1 MPRVKRGILHSKR
14 RKNLLKSVKG
24 YKWGRKNKIKLAK
37 VAIVKAGASAYR
49 DRRKKKRDF
58 RALWNIKINAALRAR
73 RTTYS
78 RFMGHVKDKNFEID
92 RKILSQLAQDHP
104 KIFDKIVE
112 RVVSG
117 R

>member
-14 RKNLLKSVKG
+14 RKGLLKKVKG

-37 VAIVKAGASAYR
+37 VAIVKAGANAYR

-73 RTTYS
+73 ESTYS
-78 RFMGHVKDKNFEID
+78 RFMREVKGKNFEID
-92 RKILSQLAQDHP
+92 RKVLSQIAQNHP
-104 KIFDKIVE
+104 NIFDKIVE
-112 RVVSG
+112 KVNS
-117 R
+117 

>member
-14 RKNLLKSVKG
+14 RRNLLKKVKG

-58 RALWNIKINAALRAR
+58 RALWNIKINASLRAR
-73 RTTYS
+73 GSTYS
-78 RFMGHVKDKNFEID
+78 RFMGKIKGKNFEID
-92 RKILSQLAQDHP
+92 RKVLSQLAQHHP
-104 KIFDKIVE
+104 KIFDRIVE
-112 RVVSG
+112 KVNS
-117 R
+117 